1 MNKPKKKSA
10 LGRGLSVLLNN
21 SDSYSVDINPTE
33 EKIKVGVV
41 AIPISQITTN
51 PYQPRS
57 NFSDENITE
66 LANSIKNLGI
76 VQPITVRKI
85 GDDKFQLIAGERRLR
100 ASKKI
105 GLKAIPSFIKNSND
119 EEMLEIALVENIQR
133 KDLDPIEIAISLKRL
148 IDEVSLTQEQLSKKL
163 GKKRSTISNY
173 IRLLRLDPVIQT
185 GIRDGFLSMGHGR
198 SIINIE
204 DKNVQLKIYKEIIK
218 KEDNSLNE
226 GVDGLDDI
234 NEFRLDEQTT
244 SEENENQQSE
254 SVVQKK
260 NLGVGDK
267 DYKVFTTEFDE
278 VAKAENLES
287 PEEISKLRKNLDQQL
302 TSFQD
307 IITKLANKLQ
317 RQLLAKQNRAWE
329 FDLEE
334 GLLDSSKL
342 PRIIIDPYNSLSFKK
357 EKDLDFKDTVVTL
370 LIDNSGSMR
379 GRPIT
384 IAALCADILSRT
396 LERCSVK
403 VEILGFTTKNWKGG
417 LSREEWNKSGK
428 TKNPGRLNDLR
439 HIIYKSADTHW
450 RQSKKNLGLMLKEGL
465 LKENIDGEAITWA
478 FNRLKKRKEERKI
491 MMVIS
496 DGAPVDDSTLS
507 VNSGDFLEKHLKKI
521 VKFIEN
527 KSDIEILAIGIGHDV
542 SRYYQKAIKITDV
555 QELGDV
561 MIGQLSG
568 LFENKKK
575 LH

>member
-41 AIPISQITTN
+41 AIPINQITTN

-218 KEDNSLNE
+218 KELSVRKTETL
-226 GVDGLDDI
+226 VSKI
-234 NEFRLDEQTT
+234 K
-244 SEENENQQSE
+244 ENKNP
-254 SVVQKK
+254 KK
-260 NLGVGDK
+260 NLK
-267 DYKVFTTEFDE
+267 ITTNFI
-278 VAKAENLES
+278 
-287 PEEISKLRKNLDQQL
+287 EEEEYISKLIGLKVQ
-302 TSFQD
+302 
-307 IITKLANKLQ
+307 IISS
-317 RQLLAKQNRAWE
+317 
-329 FDLEE
+329 
-334 GLLDSSKL
+334 GDSKGVLKINFNSK
-342 PRIIIDPYNSLSFKK
+342 S
-357 EKDLDFKDTVVTL
+357 E
-370 LIDNSGSMR
+370 
-379 GRPIT
+379 
-384 IAALCADILSRT
+384 
-396 LERCSVK
+396 
-403 VEILGFTTKNWKGG
+403 
-417 LSREEWNKSGK
+417 
-428 TKNPGRLNDLR
+428 
-439 HIIYKSADTHW
+439 
-450 RQSKKNLGLMLKEGL
+450 L
-465 LKENIDGEAITWA
+465 LK
-478 FNRLKKRKEERKI
+478 
-491 MMVIS
+491 
-496 DGAPVDDSTLS
+496 
-507 VNSGDFLEKHLKKI
+507 LKKI
-521 VKFIEN
+521 F
-527 KSDIEILAIGIGHDV
+527 
-542 SRYYQKAIKITDV
+542 
-555 QELGDV
+555 
-561 MIGQLSG
+561 
-568 LFENKKK
+568 KK
-575 LH
+575 